1 MVFAKAF
8 QCFSRKCVVFPNS
21 ASFRVVRAVVSQV
34 RVESNCVNSRAGV
47 WQAQR
52 AFYNRIE
59 VYRLWKC
66 IRYVRFGGAED
77 RSRDADMTGLRRRGG
92 EMAKHVDW
100 GSRDYDAGVAQVRC
114 G

>member
-1 MVFAKAF
+1 
-8 QCFSRKCVVFPNS
+8 
-21 ASFRVVRAVVSQV
+21 
-34 RVESNCVNSRAGV
+34 
-47 WQAQR
+47 
-52 AFYNRIE
+52 
-59 VYRLWKC
+59 
-66 IRYVRFGGAED
+66 VRFGGAED